1 MIKKKCYP
9 LSMVSNIDPSQF
21 LSNYSMMTDA
31 NLKEIML
38 STYSSTHFDM
48 NLLEKF
54 LDTNEKVIFI
64 RQLLELTNKLNYS
77 KLQDEQWSYYYHLG
91 ITEGIWTGQVSKKMA
106 LVHSMPYTY
115 GRRKQLIVQ
124 RRKCFQEQLQEI
136 TNKIQEHMQQSPY
149 SIIDSNQIVT
159 IVTNILDKDQ
169 YQLRL
174 ELERRRHILE
184 FDAKDHQFVEA
195 FYRLKPRQTEVR

>member
-1 MIKKKCYP
+1 
-9 LSMVSNIDPSQF
+9 MVSNIDPSQF

-77 KLQDEQWSYYYHLG
+77 KLQDEQWYYYYHLG
-91 ITEGIWTGQVSKKMA
+91 ITEGI
-106 LVHSMPYTY
+106 
-115 GRRKQLIVQ
+115 
-124 RRKCFQEQLQEI
+124 
-136 TNKIQEHMQQSPY
+136 
-149 SIIDSNQIVT
+149 
-159 IVTNILDKDQ
+159 
-169 YQLRL
+169 
-174 ELERRRHILE
+174 
-184 FDAKDHQFVEA
+184 
-195 FYRLKPRQTEVR
+195 